1 VITFRGFNCITKV
14 ISNSHGERERE
25 RERER
30 EMLTLITKKLTKNET
45 EI

>member
-1 VITFRGFNCITKV
+1 MIALSVITFRGFNCITKV
-14 ISNSHGERERE
+14 ITNSHG
-25 RERER
+25 ERER